1 MKLCLLTS
9 LPPRPANGRFRRRE
23 AKRPRRACCRLGS
36 APLCGPHGL
45 FRQGRRPLR
54 ESMRR
59 AGKIR
64 PGLGFHTG
72 SVACEIRHWLCFG
85 CRCLAR
91 KTRQG
96 AAAAC
101 RRICPQCRSIAAR
114 IQPAQC
120 PGLRLYLAQSSPR
133 AKRVGCTRPEKE
145 ILRAGLFKKA
155 AKPVLFAAPAP
166 RHGKGRPAAL
176 AGASLLS
183 GGCRPAPA
191 LPAPEAKAFF
201 QGACAG
207 TAGGFRSE

>member
-64 PGLGFHTG
+64 PGLGSHTG
-72 SVACEIRHWLCFG
+72 SVACEIRHWLCFE

-133 AKRVGCTRPEKE
+133 AKRVGCTRAG
-145 ILRAGLFKKA
+145 RAHCGRTRKNCKMAYARSPGLL
-155 AKPVLFAAPAP
+155 P
-166 RHGKGRPAAL
+166 GKRRPAARP
-176 AGASLLS
+176 GRKLS
-183 GGCRPAPA
+183 CFQSGLPPARSA
-191 LPAPEAKAFF
+191 LRRRRLEVKAFY
-201 QGACAG
+201 GAP
-207 TAGGFRSE
+207 SPE